1 MLIANEY
8 RKFIP
13 ILVLFGLIFII
24 FILIGRVIAYRKAFE
39 STTYN
44 NNYELLTS
52 ISIAEKRIDGFKQKE
67 ILEIQT
73 AHAFVPNHLVFDI
86 NTGDS
91 VYLQN
96 IIKTSTILY
105 RFTQSSCLDCV
116 IQDIESLNLIR
127 DRIREDNI
135 IVIGGYESNRAFKAF
150 ASSLEMKF
158 RCFNYLPPLN
168 VPLQTEENGNN
179 VPFFMVVRPTLEIL
193 FPYSRDDKTQN
204 DKYLDRIS
212 QYFEEI
218 SRSKN
223 EYYEIN

>member
-1 MLIANEY
+1 MPLVNHY
-8 RKFIP
+8 RKSMP
-13 ILVLFGLIFII
+13 LLVLFGLVFII
-24 FILIGRVIAYRKAFE
+24 FILIGRVIAYRKVIA
-39 STTYN
+39 STTYS

-52 ISIAEKRIDGFKQKE
+52 LRIAELRMDGLKQKE
-67 ILEIQT
+67 IWEIQT
-73 AHAFVPNHLVFDI
+73 SHSFIPNHLLSDI

-91 VYLQN
+91 VYVQN
-96 IIKTSTILY
+96 IIKATTILY

-116 IQDIESLNLIR
+116 IQDIESLNLFR
-127 DRIREDNI
+127 DRIGEDNI
-135 IVIGGYESNRAFKAF
+135 IIIGGYESNRAFKAF
-150 ASSLEMKF
+150 ASTLDMKF

-204 DKYLDRIS
+204 DNYLVRLS
-212 QYFEEI
+212 QYFEEL

-223 EYYEIN
+223 EY